1 MFNKKVSFEIKWTLR
16 NFDKI
21 TKNLLWWNF
30 CGKVKMNEVS
40 WQLKEHTCEQWL
52 SEIFFFT
59 VLPAVDSAPIR
70 TLRVKSNIKFALI
83 LILFF
88 LFETVTNTI
97 KNSDGQGKVIGK
109 DNFTH
114 AKRFLKLLINRKTL
128 IWIKNCRK

>member
-1 MFNKKVSFEIKWTLR
+1 MWAMPIR
-16 NFDKI
+16 NFFIK
-21 TKNLLWWNF
+21 
-30 CGKVKMNEVS
+30 
-40 WQLKEHTCEQWL
+40 
-52 SEIFFFT
+52 

-70 TLRVKSNIKFALI
+70 TLRVKSNIKLALI

-88 LFETVTNTI
+88 LFETVTNAI
-97 KNSDGQGKVIGK
+97 KNSDGQGKEIGK